1 MKRYITLALCALTVF
16 GLGSCNKV
24 HEEDIDSAIRT
35 VTFQAQLGGDT
46 RTGLALKFVPDWR
59 ETNLS
64 DVHIYEIN
72 GDERIEGEDVEMDI
86 PGAAQGDYEI
96 ALFKADFSN
105 MTIIVNPP
113 SNAPRTRAN
122 EVYKYTSIVAPQD
135 GNKKF
140 TVPAT
145 QYPATSTLIDP
156 HADFIVGSSLQ
167 DFSDTQAGKQVNLKF
182 VRPVAISRLSIM
194 NVEDAAIKQVKIY
207 SSDKLTGSAAYDDVN
222 FEDGTVAFDNSGSNV
237 LTLDYGT
244 GVAMPADRNAA
255 SFCVA

>member
-24 HEEDIDSAIRT
+24 HEEDIDSPIRT

-59 ETNLS
+59 ETNLP

-86 PGAAQGDYEI
+86 PGASEGNYEI

-113 SNAPRTRAN
+113 SNNAPRTRAN
-122 EVYKYTSIVAPQD
+122 EVYQYTSIVAPQD

-145 QYPATSTLIDP
+145 QHPATLTLID
-156 HADFIVGSSLQ
+156 SRS
-167 DFSDTQAGKQVNLKF
+167 
-182 VRPVAISRLSIM
+182 RPPSIR
-194 NVEDAAIKQVKIY
+194 
-207 SSDKLTGSAAYDDVN
+207 
-222 FEDGTVAFDNSGSNV
+222 
-237 LTLDYGT
+237 
-244 GVAMPADRNAA
+244 PPRP
-255 SFCVA
+255 